1 MKYILI
7 TCLYLKRFLL
17 VRKIIYT
24 SFITEMVIEL
34 DHSVKQKKVIKQIT
48 DDLEFFLMI
57 LMENRL
63 KLNIVVMS
71 FLMLF
76 RGSNFD
82 NVCF

>member
-1 MKYILI
+1 M
-7 TCLYLKRFLL
+7 YLKRFLL

-71 FLMLF
+71 FLMF
-76 RGSNFD
+76 F
-82 NVCF
+82 

>member
-1 MKYILI
+1 
-7 TCLYLKRFLL
+7 
-17 VRKIIYT
+17 
-24 SFITEMVIEL
+24 MVIEL

-71 FLMLF
+71 FLMF
-76 RGSNFD
+76 F
-82 NVCF
+82 